1 MKKLILHCGSTKT
14 GTSAIQYGLGLNHK
28 FLLDKSINYP
38 LTNRLR
44 KKLNKENCV
53 VGNAKFIS
61 NFGNSI
67 TNKNVKKEK
76 SEGARERLI
85 RFLEECQSTKSDLT
99 ILSSESIPGKFDK
112 NSILVL
118 RDLLHKYFD
127 KIIVF
132 YYVRDILDHSVSQY
146 NEYVKRRKQTT
157 TFSEYSLTYKCRF
170 KNHIEVL
177 LTGFGENNLE
187 VKNYDDEKDNL
198 WLNFIKNLQFQ
209 DLDPKNLESPKKINR
224 SLCKEEIEFYR
235 IINKKS
241 KNGLTK
247 HLKDFWE
254 KNNAL
259 TNKSIIPSL
268 EVLNRFEKENIK
280 KLDYVNNFLKGSKSP
295 LKIVSN
301 NLRDKINNYSAYE
314 EEDYAGNKG
323 YKYLYFINLCN
334 YLLKKIDNL

>member
-28 FLLDKSINYP
+28 LLLDKSINYP
-38 LTNRLR
+38 LTNRLK
-44 KKLNKENCV
+44 KKLNEENCV
-53 VGNAKFIS
+53 VGNAKFIA

-67 TNKNVKKEK
+67 TNKKVKT
-76 SEGARERLI
+76 EGARERLI
-85 RFLEECQSTKSDLT
+85 AFLEECQSTESDLT
-99 ILSSESIPGKFDK
+99 ILSSESIPGNFDK
-112 NSILVL
+112 NTILVL
-118 RDLLHKYFD
+118 RDLLYKYFD
-127 KIIVF
+127 NIKVL

-157 TFSEYSLTYKCRF
+157 TFGEYSLTHKCRF

-187 VKNYDDEKDNL
+187 VKNYADEKDNL

-209 DLDPKNLESPKKINR
+209 DLDTKDLESPRKINR

-235 IINKKS
+235 LINKKS

-254 KNNAL
+254 ENNPL
-259 TNKSIIPSL
+259 TNKAIIPSL
-268 EVLNRFEKENIK
+268 EVLDRFEKENIK

-301 NLRDKINNYSAYE
+301 NLRDKINNYSTFE
-314 EEDYAGNKG
+314 EEDHVGNKG
-323 YKYLYFINLCN
+323 YKYIYFINLCN
-334 YLLKKIDNL
+334 YLLKKIEN

>member
-28 FLLDKSINYP
+28 LLLDKSINYP
-38 LTNRLR
+38 LTNRLK
-44 KKLNKENCV
+44 KKLNEENCV

-67 TNKNVKKEK
+67 TNKKVKT
-76 SEGARERLI
+76 EGARERLI
-85 RFLEECQSTKSDLT
+85 TFLEECQSTESDLT
-99 ILSSESIPGKFDK
+99 ILSSESIPGNFDK
-112 NSILVL
+112 NTILVL
-118 RDLLHKYFD
+118 RDLLYKYFD
-127 KIIVF
+127 NIKVL

-157 TFSEYSLTYKCRF
+157 TFGEYSLTHKCRF

-187 VKNYDDEKDNL
+187 VKNYADEKDNL

-209 DLDPKNLESPKKINR
+209 DLDTKDLESPRKINR

-235 IINKKS
+235 LINKKS

-254 KNNAL
+254 
-259 TNKSIIPSL
+259 
-268 EVLNRFEKENIK
+268 EN
-280 KLDYVNNFLKGSKSP
+280 
-295 LKIVSN
+295 
-301 NLRDKINNYSAYE
+301 
-314 EEDYAGNKG
+314 
-323 YKYLYFINLCN
+323 
-334 YLLKKIDNL
+334 

>member
-38 LTNRLR
+38 LNDRL
-44 KKLNKENCV
+44 KKKFNHENCV
-53 VGNAKFIS
+53 VGNAKFIA

-67 TNKNVKKEK
+67 TNKKVKKEK

-85 RFLEECQSTKSDLT
+85 SFLEECQSTESDLT
-99 ILSSESIPGKFDK
+99 ILSSESIPGNFDK

-118 RDLLHKYFD
+118 RDLLYKYFD
-127 KIIVF
+127 NIEVLF
-132 YYVRDILDHSVSQY
+132 YVRDILDHSVSQY
-146 NEYVKRRKQTT
+146 NEYVKRRRQTT
-157 TFSEYSLTYKCRF
+157 NFSEYSLTHKCRF

-187 VKNYDDEKDNL
+187 VKNYADEKDNL

-209 DLDPKNLESPKKINR
+209 DLDPKDLESPRKINR

-235 IINKKS
+235 RINKKS

-254 KNNAL
+254 QNKPLTNNA
-259 TNKSIIPSL
+259 IIPSL
-268 EVLNRFEKENIK
+268 EVLNRFEKENIQ

-301 NLRDKINNYSAYE
+301 NLRDKINNYSAFG
-314 EEDYAGNKG
+314 EEDDSEKKG
-323 YKYLYFINLCN
+323 YKYLFFEFV
-334 YLLKKIDNL
+334 

>member
-38 LTNRLR
+38 LNDRLK

-53 VGNAKFIS
+53 VGNAKFIA

-67 TNKNVKKEK
+67 TNKKVKKEK

-85 RFLEECQSTKSDLT
+85 SFLEECQSTESDLT
-99 ILSSESIPGKFDK
+99 ILSAESIPGKFNK

-118 RDLLHKYFD
+118 RDLLYKYFD
-127 KIIVF
+127 NIVVLF
-132 YYVRDILDHSVSQY
+132 YVRDILDHSVSQY
-146 NEYVKRRKQTT
+146 NEYVKRRRQTT
-157 TFSEYSLTYKCRF
+157 NFSEYSLTHKCRF

-177 LTGFGENNLE
+177 LTGFGDKNLE
-187 VKNYDDEKDNL
+187 VKNYADEKDNL
-198 WLNFIKNLQFQ
+198 WFNFIKNLQFQ
-209 DLDPKNLESPKKINR
+209 DLDPKDLESPRKINR

-241 KNGLTK
+241 KHGLTK

-254 KNNAL
+254 QNRPL
-259 TNKSIIPSL
+259 TNKAIIPSV

-280 KLDYVNNFLKGSKSP
+280 NLDYVNNFLKGSKSP

-301 NLRDKINNYSAYE
+301 NLRDKINNYSAFE
-314 EEDYAGNKG
+314 EEDQPEIGG

-334 YLLKKIDNL
+334 YFLKKIEN